1 MTTHTTIPSQN
12 PGVANSA
19 SRLICTAL
27 AMVLLFLS
35 GAVKTAF
42 AAGTCQY
49 SPANPTWV
57 TEQATLSGSATVG
70 RDAPIGTV
78 IYEVGYVSSV
88 SPILLCTA
96 GSYQVQTSLVSQPYP
111 LSSYVDPSGSPV
123 YQTAIPGIGVRLNG
137 ATTPVPGNGYVT
149 NYTFALNS
157 VGFLNGSNFRLDLIK
172 ISNTV
177 GAGTITAAGL
187 PTFQTSEVSVDG
199 GNSTRFL
206 LATVIGQVNIISST
220 CTTPNVSVNLGT
232 HFTTELKGIGTTTA
246 TWVPVDIQLNNCPA
260 FFGYTYTSVNADT
273 AQTITGQ
280 LASNSI
286 QYSINPSNGVANAT
300 NGVMN
305 LSSGGATGIGIQL
318 TDTGS
323 NPIQFN
329 TATPSGLTLNQTSSA
344 NYTINLQARYYQTG
358 TSVTAGAAN
367 ATATV
372 TLTYL

>member
-1 MTTHTTIPSQN
+1 M
-12 PGVANSA
+12 
-19 SRLICTAL
+19 
-27 AMVLLFLS
+27 
-35 GAVKTAF
+35 
-42 AAGTCQY
+42 
-49 SPANPTWV
+49 
-57 TEQATLSGSATVG
+57 
-70 RDAPIGTV
+70 
-78 IYEVGYVSSV
+78 
-88 SPILLCTA
+88 
-96 GSYQVQTSLVSQPYP
+96 QTSLVSQPYP

-149 NYTFALNS
+149 NYPFALNS

-300 NGVMN
+300 NGVIN